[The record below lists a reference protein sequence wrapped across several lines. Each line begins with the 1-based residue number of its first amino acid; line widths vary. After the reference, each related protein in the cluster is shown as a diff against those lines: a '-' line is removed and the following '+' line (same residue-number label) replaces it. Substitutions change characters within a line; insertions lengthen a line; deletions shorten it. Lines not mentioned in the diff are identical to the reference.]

1 LVDLV
6 FIGRPALANPHWPVW
21 AARELGHPDPSRIV
35 PEDWG
40 WWLRNF
46 RANPEAIGWPPLP
59 TPSDG
64 LKSSAR

>member
-21 AARELGHPDPSRIV
+21 AAREFGHPDPFSHRTGRLGMV
-35 PEDWG
+35 AAQ
-40 WWLRNF
+40 L
-46 RANPEAIGWPPLP
+46 EAIGWPPLP